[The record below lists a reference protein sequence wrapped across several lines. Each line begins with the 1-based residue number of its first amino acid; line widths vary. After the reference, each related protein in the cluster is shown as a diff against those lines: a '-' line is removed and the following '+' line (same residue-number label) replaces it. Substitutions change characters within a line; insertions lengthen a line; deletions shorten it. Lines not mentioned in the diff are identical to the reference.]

1 MNLKWGQN
9 LMLKGIHSNVLHEIK
24 KTGNKVNSQRKKM
37 TRQIMVDLSIKSYA
51 MKRTFY
57 KEFLIKIPTTIAT
70 ANPYMG
76 QTLS

>member
-1 MNLKWGQN
+1 
-9 LMLKGIHSNVLHEIK
+9 MLKGIHSNVLHEIK
-24 KTGNKVNSQRKKM
+24 KTWNKVNSQRKKM
-37 TRQIMVDLSIKSYA
+37 TRQIMVDLSIKPYAA

-70 ANPYMG
+70 ANPYMV

>member
-1 MNLKWGQN
+1 
-9 LMLKGIHSNVLHEIK
+9 
-24 KTGNKVNSQRKKM
+24 M
-37 TRQIMVDLSIKSYA
+37 TRQIMVDLSIKSYTA